1 MRLLL
6 GSLLLRLV
14 LVHWGHVHL
23 GHLVHGLLLDRRLHH
38 WLLGHHRLLLHR
50 CGLVPRHGVVSRTAE
65 TTGRTASRRST
76 IAAWWGLTSAT
87 HVKVHWCGCVALGH
101 VLRDSINSSETR
113 RHGDSLAD
121 AVSIDSTQD
130 LVARLVVDVPLLS
143 QLS

>member
-1 MRLLL
+1 MRLIL

-14 LVHWGHVHL
+14 LVHWGQVHL

-38 WLLGHHRLLLHR
+38 RLLLHR
-50 CGLVPRHGVVSRTAE
+50 CGLIPRHGVVSRTAE
-65 TTGRTASRRST
+65 TTGRTAGRRTT
-76 IAAWWGLTSAT
+76 IAAWWGLTSTT
-87 HVKVHWCGCVALGH
+87 HVKVHWCGRVALGH